1 MPLYYLK
8 KYSFIFKF
16 IFCALIL
23 YFLASSDK
31 LDFRKLSLFFEKP
44 QTLMVYSFLWVFGI
58 LLMNSLRWHVLLRI
72 VGVSLQKT
80 RVASLT
86 AIGLFFNSFLPGSVS
101 GDAVKGYYIINEN
114 KELPKSHLLS
124 SLIFDRLLGFYSIF
138 TIASIT
144 ILSVY
149 SFEQILEKGSLIF
162 PVFSVFIGMTCFFVF
177 FFFFSDFILNKESF
191 FKSEQIKN
199 FFAVGNLYKKN
210 LKLVFYAF
218 FYSLVVQV
226 LLFSYFVYLTSF
238 FNDLSVSWKNIFVIY
253 PLGIISTVIPIFPGG
268 LGLGHASFEVL
279 YQQFGLKEGA
289 NIFNLFFVG
298 SLFFNML
305 GVFPYL
311 FFKKGQRE
319 KSGVLLKSE
328 H

>member
-177 FFFFSDFILNKESF
+177 FFFFSDFI
-191 FKSEQIKN
+191 
-199 FFAVGNLYKKN
+199 
-210 LKLVFYAF
+210 
-218 FYSLVVQV
+218 
-226 LLFSYFVYLTSF
+226 FSYFVYLTSF